1 VRYARSNMLSAQR
14 STYLL
19 LMCAFTSGAGAQ
31 SQTTSAL
38 PSERVIFRSPE
49 NSGVESVA
57 ISSDAELI
65 AVLSITVGT
74 DSSNRVSDHVSIDVR
89 EVKTGNARF
98 SSNLGEVSRPNCTSI
113 RHTGV
118 PSQIGFS
125 PNGRFVAAGAV
136 GCSEVKCWDLASGKE
151 CLSFLT
157 LPFQRQWFR
166 SLRFS
171 DDSHRLNFDVCSEV
185 PDLGA
190 GPWEE
195 ELLFF
200 DTKLWAAP
208 ERVSVPADGPS
219 RTPEAICTTHMRAD
233 RSRFYSVNHEN
244 RELAIWDVR
253 ADRPRLIERRSL
265 PAADRKAG
273 TDPAGECAFS
283 GDGSLIFF
291 LGAIVRS
298 EERGLTAVTLAELD
312 GAPFDVVEFSPDG
325 SLLAGI
331 RFRSVREG
339 GDAAPAQPASTTRK
353 SGAKTFGD
361 MVLWNAKTGERVAAW
376 TRPERWPKCVA
387 IFPKNDRILISDGTE
402 VAVWQVVTR

>member
-1 VRYARSNMLSAQR
+1 
-14 STYLL
+14 
-19 LMCAFTSGAGAQ
+19 MCAFTSGAGAQ
-31 SQTTSAL
+31 SQTISAL
-38 PSERVIFRSPE
+38 PRESVIFRSPE
-49 NSGVESVA
+49 NSSIESVA

-65 AVLSITVGT
+65 AVLSITDGT
-74 DSSNRVSDHVSIDVR
+74 DGSDRVSIDVR
-89 EVKTGNARF
+89 EVKTGKARF
-98 SSNLGEVSRPNCTSI
+98 SSNLGDVSRPNCTDI

-125 PNGRFVAAGAV
+125 PNSRFVAAGAV
-136 GCSEVKCWDLASGKE
+136 GCSEVKCWDLTAGKE

-157 LPFQRQWFR
+157 LPLQRQWFR

-171 DDSHRLNFDVCSEV
+171 DDSHRLNFDVCSEM

-195 ELLFF
+195 ELVFF

-208 ERVSVPADGPS
+208 ERVSVRADGPS
-219 RTPEAICTTHMRAD
+219 RTPEAICMTHMRAD

-253 ADRPRLIERRSL
+253 TDRPRLIERRSL
-265 PAADRKAG
+265 PVAARKAN

-283 GDGSLIFF
+283 RDGSVIFL
-291 LGAIVRS
+291 LGALVRS
-298 EERGLTAVTLAELD
+298 QERGITAVTLAELD

-331 RFRSVREG
+331 RFREG

-361 MVLWNAKTGERVAAW
+361 IVLWSTKTGERVAAW
-376 TRPERWPKCVA
+376 TRPEWWPKCVA

-402 VAVWQVVTR
+402 VAVWQLATR